1 MSFKAI
7 SVLLLAGLAAPALSQ
22 SFGDEDD
29 VGIEIAPEKRI
40 SFFAKGHLDAYSEAQ
55 TRGPRGG
62 KLSSITLETAVTA
75 AIPIDEQNDMTVSLG
90 QASTG
95 YDFNNFRAFGTNA
108 PIDLIDYGL
117 ALSLSATAT
126 HHIDKE
132 WSLFGGAAVNSE
144 GEIGADFGD
153 TLTFGGFFGL
163 MHHFH
168 EDLSVGIAIGAFSQ
182 LEDDVTAFPVPTV
195 RWQIDDYWRLVA
207 GATPTRNQ
215 PGVEITYHI
224 NDIWEVGASI
234 TYDHKQFRLDEEDDT
249 LPDGVIEDAAVP
261 VMFIT
266 TWSPEPNF
274 SVSGRI
280 GSVVYRKL
288 NLRNTSGDGVGEA
301 TLDPNFSLGISA
313 EYRF

>member
-1 MSFKAI
+1 MSVKAI
-7 SVLLLAGLAAPALSQ
+7 SVLLLAGLAAPAFSQ

-40 SFFAKGHLDAYSEAQ
+40 SFFAKGHVDGYSEGQ
-55 TRGPRGG
+55 SRGPRGG
-62 KLSSITLETAVTA
+62 KLSSLTLETAVTA

-90 QASTG
+90 QTSTG
-95 YDFNNFRAFGTNA
+95 YDFNDFRAFGTSS
-108 PIDLIDYGL
+108 PIDIIDYGL
-117 ALSLSATAT
+117 DLSLSATAT
-126 HHIDKE
+126 HQIDKE
-132 WSLFGGAAVNSE
+132 WALFGGASIHSE

-168 EDLSVGIAIGAFSQ
+168 EDLSVGLAVGAFSQ
-182 LEDDVTAFPVPTV
+182 LEDDVTVFPVPTV

-215 PGVEITYHI
+215 PGVEITYHL
-224 NDIWEVGASI
+224 NETWEVGASI

-280 GSVVYRKL
+280 GSVVYRKV
-288 NLRNTSGDGVGEA
+288 NLRNTDGDGVGEA
-301 TLDPNFSLGISA
+301 TISPSFALGISA